1 MKKTGCLENKAWKLI
16 HNVRKKKLFL
26 LNTASNVDYRWNE
39 YLKDKTIYVIEK
51 NRDLRAEKEF
61 LKTPKSC
68 TIRKNKSI
76 WLQRM

>member
-1 MKKTGCLENKAWKLI
+1 MKKTSCLENKAWKLI

-39 YLKDKTIYVIEK
+39 YLKDKTIHVIEK

-61 LKTPKSC
+61 LKPQ
-68 TIRKNKSI
+68 N
-76 WLQRM
+76 LAL